1 MCWASSEPLGPDE
14 AIQRLQS
21 STATVVVLG
30 LPTSRNASHLRAS
43 TDAPGL
49 VADALLRDEG
59 NPHTES
65 GVDLAAA
72 GALQVI
78 GMLALDTEDEF
89 DRIYRVASAAFKLGK
104 RPLFI
109 GGDHSVTY
117 PVLAAL
123 QGVHGAPGIVH
134 FDAHPDLYDSLQ
146 GNPMSHAS
154 PFARI
159 MERGHASALWQY
171 GIRTL
176 TPHQRAQVQRFDVQ
190 CHEMRHQ
197 PRWPAP
203 TLKGPVYVTID
214 LDALD
219 PAFAPGVAH
228 HEPGGLSVREL
239 LHLLQAIPGPIL
251 GADVV
256 EYLPQRDVQGM
267 TAVVAAK
274 LARELAGAMLQGQER
289 A

>member
-1 MCWASSEPLGPDE
+1 MSWAGSEALAPGE
-14 AIQRLQS
+14 AVERLRA
-21 STATVVVLG
+21 STAKVVVVG

-43 TDAPGL
+43 ADAPAL
-49 VADALLRDEG
+49 VADALFRVEG
-59 NPHTES
+59 NPYAES
-65 GVDLAAA
+65 GVDLGADCAIQYI
-72 GALQVI
+72 GAL
-78 GMLALDTEDEF
+78 ALETDDEF
-89 DRIYRVASAAFKLGK
+89 DRIRCVAAAAFRLGK

-109 GGDHSVTY
+109 GGDHSVSF
-117 PVLAAL
+117 PVIAGLHEVL
-123 QGVHGAPGIVH
+123 GPVGIVH
-134 FDAHPDLYDSLQ
+134 FDAHPDLYHELQ
-146 GNPMSHAS
+146 GNPLSHAS

-159 MERGHASALWQY
+159 MERGYASTLWQY

-176 TPHQRAQVQRFDVQ
+176 TPHQREQMQRFGVH

-197 PRWPAP
+197 PHWPP
-203 TLKGPVYVTID
+203 PGLTGPVYVSID

-239 LHLLQAIPGPIL
+239 LHLVHAIEGPVI

-256 EYLPQRDVQGM
+256 EYLPTRDLQGV

-274 LARELAGAMLQGQER
+274 LARELAGVMLTGQEPK
-289 A
+289 

>member
-1 MCWASSEPLGPDE
+1 MCWAESEPLSPDE
-14 AIQRLQS
+14 AIARLQA
-21 STATVVVLG
+21 STAAVVVIG

-43 TDAPGL
+43 ADAPGL
-49 VADALLRDEG
+49 VADLLQRDEG
-59 NPHTES
+59 NPHTEA
-65 GVDLAAA
+65 GVDLSAQ

-78 GMLALDTEDEF
+78 GMLALETEDEF
-89 DRIYRVASAAFKLGK
+89 DRIHRVAAAAFRLGK

-117 PVLAAL
+117 PVVAAL
-123 QGVHGAPGIVH
+123 HSVHGAPGIVH

-146 GNPMSHAS
+146 GNPLSHAS

-159 MERGHASALWQY
+159 LESGHASALWQY

-176 TPHQRAQVQRFDVQ
+176 TPHQRAQVQRFGVR

-197 PRWPAP
+197 SGWPAP
-203 TLKGPVYVTID
+203 ALAGPVYVSID

-239 LHLLQAIPGPIL
+239 LHLLQAIPGPVL

-256 EYLPQRDVQGM
+256 EYLPQRDVQGI

-274 LARELAGAMLQGQER
+274 LARELAGAMLQDREPG
-289 A
+289 

>member
-1 MCWASSEPLGPDE
+1 MCWAGSEPLGPDE
-14 AIQRLQS
+14 VIRRLHT
-21 STATVVVLG
+21 STAAVVVLG

-43 TDAPGL
+43 PDAPGR

-59 NPHTES
+59 NPYSES
-65 GVDLAAA
+65 GMDLSAA
-72 GALQVI
+72 GALEVI
-78 GMLALDTEDEF
+78 GMLALETEDEF

-109 GGDHSVTY
+109 GGDHSVTH

-123 QGVHGAPGIVH
+123 HDARGAPGLVH
-134 FDAHPDLYDSLQ
+134 FDAHPDLYDNLQ
-146 GNPMSHAS
+146 GNPLSHAS

-159 MERGHASALWQY
+159 MEKGHASALWQY

-176 TPHQRAQVQRFDVQ
+176 TPHQRAQVKRFGVH
-190 CHEMRHQ
+190 CHEMRDQAH
-197 PRWPAP
+197 WPAP
-203 TLKGPVYVTID
+203 ALTGPVYVSID

-239 LHLLQAIPGPIL
+239 LHLLHAIPGPVL

-256 EYLPQRDVQGM
+256 EYLPQRDVQGI

-274 LARELAGAMLQGQER
+274 LARELAGAMLQAQEHV
-289 A
+289 

>member
-1 MCWASSEPLGPDE
+1 MSSANSEPLSPGE
-14 AIQRLQS
+14 AIERLQA
-21 STATVVVLG
+21 STATVVVIG

-43 TDAPGL
+43 PDAPGR
-49 VADALLRDEG
+49 VADALMRNEG
-59 NPHTES
+59 NPHTET
-65 GVDLAAA
+65 GVDLAAD

-78 GMLALDTEDEF
+78 GMLALETEDEF
-89 DRIYRVASAAFKLGK
+89 DRIHRVASAAFRLGK

-123 QGVHGAPGIVH
+123 HGVHGAPGIVH

-146 GNPMSHAS
+146 GNPLSHAS

-176 TPHQRAQVQRFDVQ
+176 NPHQRAQVQRFGVH

-197 PRWPAP
+197 PQWPAP
-203 TLKGPVYVTID
+203 TLTGPVYVSID

-239 LHLLQAIPGPIL
+239 LHLLHAIPGPVI

-256 EYLPQRDVQGM
+256 EYLPQRDVQGA
-267 TAVVAAK
+267 TTVVAAK
-274 LARELAGAMLQGQER
+274 LVRELAGAMLQGQGPT
-289 A
+289 